1 MNNKLFTIIVNSS
14 DGFEDC
20 WNPFFT
26 LFKKYWPNN
35 QSPVFLNTEFKN
47 YVHSGLNIKS
57 TKVHRGVTDRK
68 LTWSECL
75 IKALQQVETPLVI
88 YLQEDYFLESKVN
101 QNKIEELVDKMINEV
116 EIKYIGL
123 TKFGNYPP
131 FYDYFLDENLKIVS
145 KNSKY
150 RVSTQAAIWRTDSL
164 LSYLET
170 DENGWEFEIFG
181 TRRAKKKNELFLTLS
196 PNYLNQ
202 NKVFDYQLTGI
213 IKGKWLK
220 TIPALFEKEKIQI
233 DFSKRGF
240 YKELNVFYRKIE
252 TFKKIFYDPT
262 KFFKKYFFNK
272 C

>member
-1 MNNKLFTIIVNSS
+1 MKNNYTILVNSS

-35 QSPVFLNTEFKN
+35 QSPLFLNTEFKN
-47 YVHSGLNIKS
+47 YVHPGLHIES
-57 TKVHRGVTDRK
+57 TKVHEGVIDRK

-75 IKALQQVETPLVI
+75 IKALNKVETPFVI
-88 YLQEDYFLESKVN
+88 YLQEDYFLENKVN
-101 QNKIEELVDKMINEV
+101 ETKIEELIYKMINEV

-131 FYDYFLDENLKIVS
+131 FYDYHSDKNLKIVS

-150 RVSTQAAIWRTDSL
+150 RVSTQAGLWRTEVL

-181 TRRAKKKNELFLTLS
+181 SRRAKNRNDLFLTLD
-196 PNYLNQ
+196 PVYLKENI
-202 NKVFDYQLTGI
+202 VLDYQLTGI
-213 IKGKWLK
+213 IKGKWLD
-220 TIPALFEKEKIQI
+220 TIPALFQREKIQI
-233 DFSKRGF
+233 DFSERGF
-240 YKELNVFYRKIE
+240 YKELNPLFRKIE
-252 TFKKIFYDPT
+252 TFRKIFYNPS
-262 KFFKKYFFNK
+262 KFFKKYLK